1 MQIEFFGAAGE
12 VTGSCHILR
21 IEGQSAGHSRPY
33 TVLLDCG
40 LIQGSRKDE
49 ARNADPF
56 PFDAATVD
64 AVVLSHSHL
73 DHCGRLPLLVK
84 RGFRGPIFAESA
96 TCELAAILLADAAHL
111 AERDAEY
118 MTRKTGKRVKPLY
131 TMADGEDVVRQMQR
145 RKYRHK
151 FPVVPGIEVCFS
163 DAGHILGSCSVE
175 LWLEEHGRRR
185 KLVFSG
191 DIGQYDTPI
200 LKDPECID
208 AADVVLIE
216 STYGS
221 RCHRDR
227 DETVREI
234 GEVISAARA
243 GQGNILIPAFAIGR
257 SQEVLYMLGRHFGEW
272 GLDRFQIFLD
282 SPMAI
287 EASKIYWGNAQHFD
301 EEATRLSQESDG
313 AKRGGAQ
320 RGKNAGWEEGGMPLL
335 PNLKLTR
342 SPEDSMAINRIH
354 SGAIIIA
361 GSGMCN
367 GGRIVH
373 HLKHNLPYAHNHVII
388 VGYQAFGTLGR
399 KLVDGFETVRIHGE
413 EIAVKAKIHTVGG
426 LSAHGDQEDLA
437 RWYECIENR
446 PPVYLVHGERESQT
460 AFKEYLSARNGAEVH
475 LPDPGDVLDLGTLPE
490 RT

>member
-1 MQIEFFGAAGE
+1 MNIEFFGAAGE

-21 IEGQSAGHSRPY
+21 IGGR
-33 TVLLDCG
+33 TILLDCG
-40 LIQGSRKDE
+40 LIQGGRKDE

-56 PFDAATVD
+56 PFNAAAVD

-118 MTRKTGKRVKPLY
+118 MSRKTGKRVKPLY
-131 TMADGEDVVRQMQR
+131 TMEDGEAVVRLMQR
-145 RKYRHK
+145 RKYREK
-151 FPVVPGIEVCFS
+151 FQVVPGVEVRFR

-175 LWLEEHGRRR
+175 LWLEEQGIQR

-208 AADVVLIE
+208 TADVVLME

-221 RCHRDR
+221 RGHRDR
-227 DETVREI
+227 AETVREI
-234 GEVISAARA
+234 GEVISAART
-243 GQGNILIPAFAIGR
+243 GKGNILIPAFAIGR
-257 SQEVLYMLGRHFGEW
+257 SQEVLYMLGRHFDEW
-272 GLDRFQIFLD
+272 ELDRFQIFLD

-287 EASKIYWGNAQHFD
+287 EASKVYWGNAQHFD
-301 EEATRLSQESDG
+301 EEATRLSQNSI
-313 AKRGGAQ
+313 
-320 RGKNAGWEEGGMPLL
+320 GKNNRAKGGENNGMPML
-335 PNLKLTR
+335 PNLQLTR
-342 SPEDSMAINRIH
+342 TPEDSMAINHVR

-399 KLVDGFETVRIHGE
+399 KLVDGFEMVRIHNE
-413 EIAVKAKIHTVGG
+413 EIPVRAKIHTVGG
-426 LSAHGDQEDLA
+426 LSAHGDQDDLA
-437 RWYECIENR
+437 RWYECMTNR

-460 AFKEYLSARNGAEVH
+460 VFKEYLSARNGAVVH
-475 LPDPGDVLDLGTLPE
+475 LPDPGDVLDLRELPDGPTGQE
-490 RT
+490 S